1 MNTIKARTVEERW
14 SIYEQNKTRF
24 DHYLSLLKEWNRSVN
39 LFARSNNIDILEDL
53 LLPCIACTD
62 NSLLTT
68 GLSGIDLGSGGGFP
82 GIVVAIARPDVT
94 VLLTEKVRKKASFL
108 TYVAREMQLTNTT
121 VFYGDILSLPD
132 NDNYDFITARY
143 FSDAGN
149 IFSFANSRLKPDGSM
164 LLFKPDSAAVELES
178 LEWSITD
185 IIDVGNQRS
194 LFKLKHDNSSY
205 SESRTA

>member
-1 MNTIKARTVEERW
+1 
-14 SIYEQNKTRF
+14 
-24 DHYLSLLKEWNRSVN
+24 
-39 LFARSNNIDILEDL
+39 
-53 LLPCIACTD
+53 
-62 NSLLTT
+62 
-68 GLSGIDLGSGGGFP
+68 
-82 GIVVAIARPDVT
+82 
-94 VLLTEKVRKKASFL
+94 
-108 TYVAREMQLTNTT
+108 MQLTNTT